1 MQNRGAYGQ
10 SLPQGY
16 DSRTARKPVQR
27 RVVDFTSTVARNLQA
42 RSHPAPA
49 ARFPSP
55 RTAHT
60 PLHTKQQLRM
70 MQGDSWDEPTLLP
83 TQGAALDVRA
93 RVSVRRCKRS

>member
-42 RSHPAPA
+42 RRHPCACA
-49 ARFPSP
+49 S
-55 RTAHT
+55 
-60 PLHTKQQLRM
+60 
-70 MQGDSWDEPTLLP
+70 GEPGG
-83 TQGAALDVRA
+83 GA
-93 RVSVRRCKRS
+93 